1 MKPQSNTVERPGGG
15 WTGGI
20 LRRQAAALLCSCPVA
35 RQGPDS
41 KRKAFQTDQFG
52 GQPRGGRQGILLLS
66 RLDADPLLHE
76 VALQISARSGANPKR
91 YPVRASVEHEA
102 PAPSAC
108 SSRTSHGKH
117 NPNP

>member
-41 KRKAFQTDQFG
+41 KRKAFRTDQFG
-52 GQPRGGRQGILLLS
+52 GQPRGGRQGILLLL

-76 VALQISARSGANPKR
+76 VALQISHAA
-91 YPVRASVEHEA
+91 A
-102 PAPSAC
+102 PTPRGIPFALA
-108 SSRTSHGKH
+108 
-117 NPNP
+117 